1 MKNKKSAKD
10 LAFDRERAKFR
21 KEIRELERE
30 NASLSLTLTERNV
43 EIQKADEEIR
53 SLKDW
58 VQRLLEYMD
67 MPEEEMRKRI
77 ANERKKDE
85 ILDALGEFGQIFRGF
100 GIL

>member
-53 SLKDW
+53 SLKD
-58 VQRLLEYMD
+58 